1 MINWLLKLTDEQ
13 RKAVLDEAEQASGIL
28 PKALEKDW
36 WVTLV
41 LKALFQSDYA
51 KHMVFKGG
59 TSLSKGWK
67 LIARFSE
74 DIDIALDPRAFGME
88 YKEAPSKNYVDKLK
102 KEGCKFTSTV
112 FMEELT
118 KQLAA
123 LGLPMASVTIEAA
136 PVPEDRPDTDPQTIF
151 VKYVSLYEADK
162 TNEYIEPVVKIEV
175 SARSTMIPA
184 EPVEIQSLLHEIN
197 PRTVYAETP
206 FLVDAV
212 APRKTFLEKAFLL
225 HEEFGK
231 PDKEKIRSNRM
242 SRHLYDLHKIKNTTL
257 ADEALADTGLYNHLM
272 QHRERYMRISWV
284 DYSSLQRET
293 ISFVPIA
300 EVVEAYRADYKTMQ
314 EQMIYEEN
322 SPSFDELISSL
333 EDLLQKFRT

>member
-1 MINWLLKLTDEQ
+1 MQK
-13 RKAVLDEAEQASGIL
+13 R
-28 PKALEKDW
+28 PFW
-36 WVTLV
+36 WML
-41 LKALFQSDYA
+41 
-51 KHMVFKGG
+51 
-59 TSLSKGWK
+59 
-67 LIARFSE
+67 
-74 DIDIALDPRAFGME
+74 
-88 YKEAPSKNYVDKLK
+88 
-102 KEGCKFTSTV
+102 
-112 FMEELT
+112 
-118 KQLAA
+118 
-123 LGLPMASVTIEAA
+123 
-136 PVPEDRPDTDPQTIF
+136 
-151 VKYVSLYEADK
+151 
-162 TNEYIEPVVKIEV
+162 
-175 SARSTMIPA
+175 
-184 EPVEIQSLLHEIN
+184 
-197 PRTVYAETP
+197 
-206 FLVDAV
+206 
-212 APRKTFLEKAFLL
+212 TFLEKAFLL